1 MNTASDRRWRWRWRW
16 LGAALLMCAAL
27 PAAAQDGRQA
37 RMQQH
42 AQNVNNYVQWQ
53 QSQQASSYVYTEE
66 DYIADQ
72 IARNIAVARNAQL
85 RKDAKRDWWGSLVV
99 NTEDGS
105 WHVHLN
111 DETKDDA
118 LTNAMKACKGVCYP
132 IVTFAN
138 TCVAPA
144 YSGQG
149 GMFLGHGGS
158 KQEAGAAAN
167 AACSVAGGDCRSPPE
182 QAFCTGWKHGYKA
195 AERFIQRVSLNVLGK
210 VADPRFEPFPGA
222 AEFIAKPLEKRG
234 VSTGTAKDGRAVANM
249 AQAWSA
255 IAAGTAPKAYAI
267 HLGVNE
273 RDARD
278 TAAKQ
283 CGSGDCKVVAAF
295 TLGQC
300 AAVVRSRGKGSE
312 VVQTFAGVAR
322 TLPEAEEAAV
332 SDCVDSGARY
342 CPLVFNNCM

>member
-1 MNTASDRRWRWRWRW
+1 VNTASDRRWAS
-16 LGAALLMCAAL
+16 LGVALLMCAAL
-27 PAAAQDGRQA
+27 PAVAQNGRQA
-37 RMQQH
+37 QMQQH

-53 QSQQASSYVYTEE
+53 QSQQASTYVYTEE

-72 IARNIAVARNAQL
+72 IARNILAARNAQL
-85 RKDAKRDWWGSLVV
+85 RKDAKRDWWGSLAV

-111 DETKDDA
+111 NETKNDA

-149 GMFLGHGGS
+149 GMYLGQGGS
-158 KQEAGAAAN
+158 KQDAGAAAK
-167 AACSVAGGDCRSPPE
+167 ATCSAAGGECTSPPE
-182 QAFCTGWKHGYKA
+182 QAFCTGWKYGYKA

-234 VSTGTAKDGRAVANM
+234 VSTGTAKDGRTVANM
-249 AQAWSA
+249 AQVWSA
-255 IAAGTAPKAYAI
+255 IAVGAAPKAYAI
-267 HLGVNE
+267 HIGVNE

-278 TAAKQ
+278 TAVKQ
-283 CGSGDCKVVAAF
+283 CNASDCKVAAAF

-300 AAVVRSRGKGSE
+300 AAVVRSRGKDSE
-312 VVQTFAGVAR
+312 VVQTFAAVAKK
-322 TLPEAEEAAV
+322 LPEAEEAAV
-332 SDCVDSGARY
+332 GDCVDSGARY

>member
-1 MNTASDRRWRWRWRW
+1 MNIASDSCCRWFS
-16 LGAALLMCAAL
+16 AVLLTAVIV
-27 PAAAQDGRQA
+27 PAMAQDGRQA
-37 RMQQH
+37 RMQQD
-42 AQNVNNYVQWQ
+42 AQNINNYVHWQ

-72 IARNIAVARNAQL
+72 IARNIAAARNAQL
-85 RKDAKRDWWGSLVV
+85 RKDAKRDWWGSLAV

-105 WHVHLN
+105 WFVHLN
-111 DETKDDA
+111 DETSDDA

-149 GMFLGHGGS
+149 GMYLGHGGS
-158 KQEAGAAAN
+158 KQEAGAGAG
-167 AACSVAGGDCRSPPE
+167 AACAAAGGSDCRSPPE

-210 VADPRFEPFPGA
+210 VADPKFKPFPGA
-222 AEFIAKPLEKRG
+222 AEFIAKPLDKRG
-234 VSTGTAKDGRAVANM
+234 VSSGTAKDGRAVANM
-249 AQAWSA
+249 AQSWSA
-255 IAAGTAPKAYAI
+255 IAAGSAPKAYAI

-278 TAAKQ
+278 TAVNQ
-283 CGSGDCKVVAAF
+283 CRSHDCKVVAAF

-300 AAVVRSRGKGSE
+300 AAVVRSRRLGSD
-312 VVQTFAGVAR
+312 VVQTFAAVAK
-322 TLPEAEEAAV
+322 TLPEAEEKAV
-332 SDCVDSGARY
+332 GACIDTDART